1 PRRVRVHRPQRV
13 RLRDAGD
20 RRLRRDD
27 LRLAGEDA
35 DGGAGRR
42 RRRVP
47 RDVDD
52 AEAADGVDVPE
63 LWPTAGVVVG
73 EGVVAVA
80 EVDVHALVGAGGA
93 VESARVDLGV
103 AVGVAVVRGAG
114 PAEGE
119 GGGLEAVVA
128 VGPVRHVPVDEVPR
142 GALEAGVRLYV
153 FLARAAVHPL
163 GVFHAPGAGQW
174 RRDHPDIVVG
184 VVGVADVPELE
195 GQAGDREVAE
205 GVDAERALLGEPHL
219 EVVRRGRLDVAV

>member
-1 PRRVRVHRPQRV
+1 VGVHRPRRV

-35 DGGAGRR
+35 DGGARRR

-52 AEAADGVDVPE
+52 AEAADGVDVP
-63 LWPTAGVVVG
+63 GVGEAAVVAG

-174 RRDHPDIVVG
+174 R
-184 VVGVADVPELE
+184 
-195 GQAGDREVAE
+195 
-205 GVDAERALLGEPHL
+205 
-219 EVVRRGRLDVAV
+219 